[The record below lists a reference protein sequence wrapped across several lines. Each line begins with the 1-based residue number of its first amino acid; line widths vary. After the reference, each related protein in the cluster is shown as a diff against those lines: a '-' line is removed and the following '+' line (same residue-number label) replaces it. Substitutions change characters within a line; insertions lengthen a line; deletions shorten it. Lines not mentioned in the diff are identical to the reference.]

1 MPRTT
6 TDTEDSMHIDEE
18 QPTSENSDQNREGE
32 VDDEDPSS
40 FVSPPPYLPDQR
52 CFCRDQNDPEQFYE
66 AVVRKVRCKLENE
79 WHFLM
84 HYLGWN
90 SRWDRWV
97 ANEALLPDT
106 PENRTKHIKERK
118 RKKEATSSSST
129 PGTPGTT
136 TSGGTGGSGSAS
148 RKRKSAASSAVSSN
162 NNSTE
167 DVLSYFQE
175 YCELPFTLKT
185 ILVEECEKIT
195 RKGFDSPNGYDCE
208 ATPKPARS
216 VHQLP
221 PAVTIQQVLQHYQR
235 KRGGADQDKEKQ
247 QQVRRFCDG
256 LGKLFQDA
264 LPVCLLY
271 PQERPQ
277 YEEILQDENFKNKSL
292 AEIYGCEMLLR
303 LLVRLPILLQA
314 EPKIDSALSMG
325 HFLAD
330 LIVLLQK
337 NRQACFKAVYREPRP
352 SELLDWELELSKS
365 MSTSS

>member
-6 TDTEDSMHIDEE
+6 VDAEDSMHMEEE

-32 VDDEDPSS
+32 VDDDPSS

-66 AVVRKVRCKLENE
+66 AVVRKVRCKAENE
-79 WHFLM
+79 WHFLI

-106 PENRTKHIKERK
+106 PENRTRHIKERK
-118 RKKEATSSSST
+118 RKKEATSSST
-129 PGTPGTT
+129 TTGTPGTT
-136 TSGGTGGSGSAS
+136 TSGTGGSGSAS
-148 RKRKSAASSAVSSN
+148 RKRRSVASSAVSS

-208 ATPKPARS
+208 VTPKPARS

-221 PAVTIQQVLQHYQR
+221 PAVTIHQVLQHYQR
-235 KRGGADQDKEKQ
+235 KRGGTDQDKEKQ

-277 YEEILQDENFKNKSL
+277 YEEILQDENLKNKSL

-325 HFLAD
+325 HLLAD